1 MNRKRHFTL
10 IELLIVIAIIAILA
24 GMLLPALN
32 KAREKGRAVFCI
44 NNQKQLGLGFIG
56 YATDNKEYFPN
67 YYNARNGIGG
77 KAKCWTNYL
86 ILDGYVTTAVFACPT
101 LEDGLQA
108 KVLSSNSGAP
118 PFTVINGNPKE
129 TLLQS
134 QYYGLWR
141 TGYAYNYRYVGS
153 FMGLYERHNLQAQTG
168 ITDIACMKLTQF
180 KYPSHVTITAD
191 VKKAAS
197 TPEGCYR
204 MQFVYISHDSV
215 GFPDPRHSGAA
226 NFLLGDGHV
235 AQARF
240 RVIPSPTN
248 SMTKQIE
255 AQLPDFQHGQ
265 CY

>member
-1 MNRKRHFTL
+1 
-10 IELLIVIAIIAILA
+10 
-24 GMLLPALN
+24 
-32 KAREKGRAVFCI
+32 
-44 NNQKQLGLGFIG
+44 
-56 YATDNKEYFPN
+56 
-67 YYNARNGIGG
+67 
-77 KAKCWTNYL
+77 
-86 ILDGYVTTAVFACPT
+86 
-101 LEDGLQA
+101 
-108 KVLSSNSGAP
+108 
-118 PFTVINGNPKE
+118 
-129 TLLQS
+129 
-134 QYYGLWR
+134 
-141 TGYAYNYRYVGS
+141 
-153 FMGLYERHNLQAQTG
+153 
-168 ITDIACMKLTQF
+168 MKLTQF
-180 KYPSHVTITAD
+180 KYPSRVTITAD